1 MSIPRFFI
9 PFSGSAHEGLQMPL
23 GAAQARHLWVLRTP
37 PGSALE
43 LVLES
48 GPWRADLSEID
59 KDHAMARLVAPLRE
73 DREAPVAITAYI
85 PVTAQLSLLDDL
97 LPPLVELGAT
107 QIQPVAFRRSE
118 YDAAK
123 TAARFERWQR
133 IVHSACEQSHRSK
146 VPGFALPVS
155 FEALLEVTTAQRW
168 VAHELPSSQPNP
180 VLTRDPVA
188 FTSGP
193 EGGLTD
199 GEYAALTGAGWQSLY
214 LGGSILRAVTCPVA
228 VLGAI
233 RFLLPR

>member
-1 MSIPRFFI
+1 MSIPRLFV
-9 PFSGSAHEGLQMPL
+9 PFSGSAHEGIQLPL
-23 GAAQARHLWVLRTP
+23 GVAQARHLWVLRLP

-43 LVLES
+43 LVLDS

-59 KDHAMARLVAPLRE
+59 KDHALARLVAPLRE

-107 QIQPVAFRRSE
+107 RIQPVVFRRSE
-118 YDAAK
+118 YDPAK
-123 TAARFERWQR
+123 TTARFERWQR
-133 IVHSACEQSHRSK
+133 IVHSACEQSHRSR
-146 VPGFALPVS
+146 VPGFALPVP
-155 FEALLEVTTAQRW
+155 FDTLLADATAQRW
-168 VAHELPSSQPNP
+168 VAHELASGQANP
-180 VLTRDPVA
+180 VLAREPVA

-199 GEYAALTGAGWQSLY
+199 GEFAALTGAGWQPLF

-228 VLGAI
+228 ILGAI
-233 RFLLPR
+233 RFQLPR